1 MTIRLATTAI
11 ASTLLLVGCAGEVGS
26 ADDAAAGWA
35 KTNVVLQSGGSA
47 AQGAGAGA
55 TSPDQNPTFRAGT
68 PVSVNYEYSCPN
80 GGSIAYNGNYY
91 IDAGMVGG
99 GANVE
104 FNYEADLK
112 KCKNDGLTIDGTL
125 DYAMSVETTDT
136 SSSVVYSYDGDL
148 VWSGDV
154 SGACVIS
161 MKASVSATAGVGA
174 SVSYEG
180 SICGYDAAATLNVQ
194 I

>member
-1 MTIRLATTAI
+1 MSDNPTD
-11 ASTLLLVGCAGEVGS
+11 SGPDESGS
-26 ADDAAAGWA
+26 DEPG
-35 KTNVVLQSGGSA
+35 
-47 AQGAGAGA
+47 
-55 TSPDQNPTFRAGT
+55 PDQ
-68 PVSVNYEYSCPN
+68 PVS
-80 GGSIAYNGNYY
+80 SIGA
-91 IDAGMVGG
+91 IDSIEIQQEM
-99 GANVE
+99 E
-104 FNYEADLK
+104 QSF
-112 KCKNDGLTIDGTL
+112 L